1 MRGIERGGGWGFQC
15 FDLEQ
20 MRGTEV
26 VRAPLTIVPLFFI
39 LPMREAAGSMWMDR
53 VLRVVI
59 SQFFLGPHLKA

>member
-1 MRGIERGGGWGFQC
+1 MRGIERGGGWGLEC

-26 VRAPLTIVPLFFI
+26 VPAPLAIVPLFFI

-53 VLRVVI
+53 VVSKKKCEWIGSSVW
-59 SQFFLGPHLKA
+59 